1 MNGNQVLNPA
11 KVAKY
16 FNVTPNT
23 IYGWI
28 RKGIVPAP
36 EKERKGMREKYVFTE
51 EWLTRAEEALQ
62 NR

>member
-1 MNGNQVLNPA
+1 MGGL
-11 KVAKY
+11 
-16 FNVTPNT
+16 
-23 IYGWI
+23 G
-28 RKGIVPAP
+28 RGIVPAP

>member
-51 EWLTRAEEALQ
+51 EWLT
-62 NR
+62 